1 MIFKLF
7 TWPIDAVRYVGEKV
21 QEELEKE
28 LYDLEVIQKKL
39 VRLQMMYE
47 MEDITE
53 EVYEQEEEVLL
64 ERYRIA
70 KQLEIERG
78 QSQGE

>member
-7 TWPIDAVRYVGEKV
+7 TWPIDTLRFVGEKV
-21 QEELEKE
+21 QEELDKE

-47 MEDITE
+47 MEEITE
-53 EVYEQEEEVLL
+53 ELYDKEEEVLL
-64 ERYRIA
+64 ERYRVA
-70 KQLEIERG
+70 KQLEIDRG
-78 QSQGE
+78 ESQG